1 MKAKNIIIMAL
12 AGILLT
18 ACKDKTYKPPTLD
31 AMRSADKAR
40 ATWAREAEENIL
52 RPWKHKQAGW
62 IQLQRIVYQPFM
74 AKKAIIPLIK
84 RMTTNHPVWEKIINH
99 PKKQNNKR
107 IWYYM

>member
-40 ATWAREAEENIL
+40 AAWARETEEHPATVEIQSNNADSI
-52 RPWKHKQAGW
+52 AGDS
-62 IQLQRIVYQPFM
+62 
-74 AKKAIIPLIK
+74 
-84 RMTTNHPVWEKIINH
+84 TSTNSNTIGRNTNEHHSSIEETEE
-99 PKKQNNKR
+99 
-107 IWYYM
+107 

>member
-40 ATWAREAEENIL
+40 AAWAREAEEHPATVETQTSRMDSTAKDSVSALYGEESFNTS
-52 RPWKHKQAGW
+52 
-62 IQLQRIVYQPFM
+62 YQENDNKSSSM
-74 AKKAIIPLIK
+74 RK
-84 RMTTNHPVWEKIINH
+84 NHHSSIEETEE
-99 PKKQNNKR
+99 
-107 IWYYM
+107 